1 MFLSVL
7 VDTYNHERL
16 IEKALRSV
24 VEQNYPASRFEIIV
38 VDDGSTDGT
47 PEIVSRFAP
56 RVRLLT
62 KKNGGQASAFN
73 AGIPECR
80 GDVIAFLDGDDWW
93 APGKLERIAEA
104 FSAEPSLGMVG
115 HAFIESFDDGTE
127 RVIAPDTP
135 AHLRLEDAVGAS
147 FFRLNRCYFGTSR
160 LALRADLARRI
171 VPVPEAL
178 VFEADEYLFT
188 MAPALERA
196 LLLTEPLT
204 HYRVHSGNLF
214 LGAGAS
220 QAGEGRKA
228 RVLSALAEALRK
240 ALPGTGADPAAIAMV
255 VEMVRAEADQLR
267 LKAEGG
273 WPWETFLTERAIYR
287 IQHADAHWKSRA
299 FRTLSMVPAL
309 LLPPRWF
316 YAGRHWLGERAWY
329 KRVRKSALPVPG
341 FAKVDLP
348 AESEASRA
356 ATALKRSDGSSTAP
370 F

>member
-24 VEQNYPASRFEIIV
+24 MGQSYPASQFEILV

-47 PEIVSRFAP
+47 SEIVRRFAP
-56 RVRLLT
+56 RVRLFR
-62 KKNGGQASAFN
+62 KENGGQASAFN

-93 APGKLERIAEA
+93 ERGKLERVAEA

-115 HAFIESFDDGTE
+115 HAFIESFDDGSE
-127 RVIAPDTP
+127 RVIAPELP
-135 AHLRLEDAVGAS
+135 AHLRLLDAPDAS

-160 LALRADLARRI
+160 LALRADVARRI
-171 VPVPEAL
+171 LPVPEAL

-204 HYRVHSGNLF
+204 HYRVHAGNLF

-220 QAGEGRKA
+220 DSGQRRKA
-228 RVLSALAEALRK
+228 KVLSALAGALAESLR
-240 ALPGTGADPAAIAMV
+240 GTGAGPAAITMV

-267 LKAEGG
+267 LKVDGG
-273 WPWETFLTERAIYR
+273 WPWETFHTERTIYR

-309 LLPPRWF
+309 VLPPQWF
-316 YAGRHWLGERAWY
+316 YAGRQWLGEQTWY
-329 KRVRKSALPVPG
+329 KRVRKGALPVPG
-341 FAKVDLP
+341 FTKVDLP
-348 AESEASRA
+348 AASNDASEAT
-356 ATALKRSDGSSTAP
+356 TALKRMD
-370 F
+370 